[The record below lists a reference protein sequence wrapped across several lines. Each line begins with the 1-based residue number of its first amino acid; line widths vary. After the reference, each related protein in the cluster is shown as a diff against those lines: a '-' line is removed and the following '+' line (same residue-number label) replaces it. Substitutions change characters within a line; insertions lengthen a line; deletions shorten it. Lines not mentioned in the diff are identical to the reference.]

1 MKGLAAHA
9 RGLVVP
15 MSYPADTSA
24 NLRQIKTA
32 PSTWCSFYDPTL
44 PIRSQGASGPMSH
57 QHELS
62 STGLIVIVIASDLA
76 VRHALKFWLEIE
88 GLTVRSYVS
97 GAEFLAA
104 GELSRCDCLVVD
116 EKSPETSGLQL
127 IAHLRDRNFCAPA
140 ILVTGQQPS
149 PSLRKKPKKPACR
162 SWKNP
167 CWAMGC
173 STRSATRLAAD

>member
-1 MKGLAAHA
+1 
-9 RGLVVP
+9 
-15 MSYPADTSA
+15 MSPADTSA

-44 PIRSQGASGPMSH
+44 PIRSQGASGAMSH
-57 QHELS
+57 QNEFPG
-62 STGLIVIVIASDLA
+62 TGPIVIVIGGDLA

-116 EKSPETSGLQL
+116 EKSLETSGLQL
-127 IAHLRDRNFCAPA
+127 IADLRDRNFSAPA
-140 ILVTGQQPS
+140 ILVTGQLG
-149 PSLRKKPKKPACR
+149 PSLRKQAEKAGVPIVEKPLFGNGLLDTIRDAIC
-162 SWKNP
+162 
-167 CWAMGC
+167 G
-173 STRSATRLAAD
+173 RLG